1 MNFAPSKNQTERS
14 FILALDNVPDSI
26 FIVDSQG
33 IIVSS
38 NRAGTNI
45 LQMSREDLKGVPL
58 SKFFPQLSG
67 NPENLLPKSE
77 QILSESD
84 YIFDV
89 TICPV
94 SLGEND
100 DYLVI
105 LRDITH
111 QKKTELQ
118 LNHNAAELAATLKQL
133 QKAQSQL
140 IQTEKMSSLGQL
152 IAGIAHEINN
162 PVNFIYGNLIYI
174 KDYCNALVKLI
185 ELYEKNECKNS
196 QEIEDYINEIDLYFI
211 KQDLPKILS
220 SVESGAERI
229 RQIVLTLRN
238 FSRLDEA
245 EMKAVDIHEGIN
257 STLLILQHRLKPKP
271 GYPGITIMKKY
282 GKLPHILCYAGQLN
296 QVFMNILTNSIDALQ
311 ELEENQKKIPA
322 PCIIIK
328 TELIKENHWVRIS
341 IKDNGIG
348 MNEEVRKHLFDP
360 FFTTKAVGKGTGL
373 GLSISYEIIVNK
385 HQGKLECIS
394 SPGNGAEFMI
404 EIPVQ

>member
-1 MNFAPSKNQTERS
+1 MNFAFSKNKTERS
-14 FILALDNVPDSI
+14 FILALDNVPDTI
-26 FIVDSQG
+26 FILNSQG

-38 NRAGTNI
+38 NRAGINI
-45 LQMSREDLKGVPL
+45 LQMSREDIKGVPL
-58 SKFFPQLSG
+58 SKFFPKLSG

-77 QILSESD
+77 QLLSESD

-94 SLGEND
+94 STNEND
-100 DYLVI
+100 DFIVI
-105 LRDITH
+105 LRDITT

-118 LNHNAAELAATLKQL
+118 LNHNAEKLAATLKQL

-174 KDYCNALVKLI
+174 KDYCNALIKLI
-185 ELYEKNECKNS
+185 ELYEKNECTNR
-196 QEIEDYINEIDLYFI
+196 QEIEDYINEIELYFI
-211 KQDLPKILS
+211 KKDLPKILS
-220 SVESGAERI
+220 SVEIGAERI

-238 FSRLDEA
+238 FSRLDES

-257 STLLILQHRLKPKP
+257 STLLILQHRIKPKP
-271 GYPGITIMKKY
+271 NYPGITIMKKY

-296 QVFMNILTNSIDALQ
+296 QVFMNIFSNSIDALQ
-311 ELEENQKKIPA
+311 ELEENHKDFDA
-322 PCIIIK
+322 PYIIIK
-328 TELIKENHWVRIS
+328 TELSKQNKWIKIS

-348 MNEEVRKHLFDP
+348 MNETVREHLFDP
-360 FFTTKAVGKGTGL
+360 FFTTKTVGKGTGL

-394 SPGNGAEFMI
+394 SPGNGAEFII